1 MDNDEDEVFI
11 GRDLAHARPY
21 SEEVAGKIDDE
32 VKKIIDGCY
41 AKAEQIL
48 KDNRNVLDEVA
59 KLSLKREDNKRGIWR
74 HCSLKI

>member
-1 MDNDEDEVFI
+1 MH
-11 GRDLAHARPY
+11 DLY

-48 KDNRNVLDEVA
+48 KDNRNVLM
-59 KLSLKREDNKRGIWR
+59 KRQSFSLKKRDNKRGI
-74 HCSLKI
+74 